1 MLLLV
6 SIKGSKYKVAAFT
19 KNMTTLEGL
28 QTLRN
33 LYDHMIELQDEEQYV
48 YNIPDTI
55 VKAVWDYIDCYEG
68 TTKGW
73 EVSYDQT
80 IAWEMMTRNSA
91 IANPGQVCSIK
102 INLDRDN
109 QISQKDTVF
118 SADMLFQED
127 FHFNGP
133 VMDEDG
139 YVWEPEI
146 LGGVIVD
153 DVDELTYDELKSLK
167 NKVCYQS
174 DPVMWVYDNGGGTYK
189 STRP

>member
-6 SIKGSKYKVAAFT
+6 HLKGSKYKVAAFT
-19 KNMTTLEGL
+19 KNVTTLEGL
-28 QTLRN
+28 NTLRN
-33 LYDHMIELQDEEQYV
+33 LYDHMIELQDEGQYV

-55 VKAVWDYIDCYEG
+55 VKAIWDYIDCYEG
-68 TTKGW
+68 TTKDW
-73 EVSYDQT
+73 EVSYDNT
-80 IAWEMMTRNSA
+80 IAWEMMNRNSA
-91 IANPGQVCSIK
+91 IANSGQVCSIK
-102 INLDRDN
+102 IKLDQDN
-109 QISQKDTVF
+109 QISQEETIF

-146 LGGVIVD
+146 LDGVIID
-153 DVDELTYDELKSLK
+153 DIEELTYEELKNLQ
-167 NKVCYQS
+167 NKVYYQPDS
-174 DPVMWVYDNGGGTYK
+174 VMWVYDNGGGTYK